1 MISKHLLVTVICAIC
16 VAVALSLGPRARA
29 VEPDLLDRKIQ
40 PTVLKGETIVQAL
53 DVLTEHGIPIGIEM
67 GDPKLT
73 PARKIN
79 LNLKE
84 TNVKEFLDAV
94 IAKDPQYTWKL
105 EGGIIHV
112 WPVVG
117 RDAFLTSLLDTK
129 VSQFAIAGGSS
140 RYDIYND
147 IMNLPE
153 IKVQLVL
160 ADVAPLIFLT
170 SGTMQKVEK
179 EVLFVESNLTLRQVL
194 DEMVKKTNI
203 SRWVITRWGDKSE
216 YITLTS

>member
-1 MISKHLLVTVICAIC
+1 MRSKHLLVTVICAIC
-16 VAVALSLGPRARA
+16 IAVALSFGPRARA
-29 VEPDLLDRKIQ
+29 VEADLLDRKIP
-40 PTVLKGETIVQAL
+40 PTVIKGETIVQAL
-53 DVLTEHGIPIGIEM
+53 DLLTEHGIPIGIEM
-67 GDPKLT
+67 GDRKLT
-73 PARKIN
+73 SARKIN

-140 RYDIYND
+140 RYKIYND

-153 IKVQLVL
+153 IKVQLVV
-160 ADVAPLIFLT
+160 ADVAPLIFLS

-179 EVLFVESNLTLRQVL
+179 DVLFVESNLTLREVL

-216 YITLTS
+216 YITLKS